1 MHHYNPKI
9 HHRRNIRLQGY
20 DYSQAGAYFITI
32 CIHNMKCMFGEIAVG
47 AGFTPARNS
56 EAISDDKIIVNNDG
70 ARVNHD
76 GAHVNHDGAHVKN
89 ERAGVN
95 PAPTIGDI
103 IGAYK
108 SLVSNDCLEQ
118 FKINH
123 LNAGKEHHQ
132 IPMMGK
138 LLQRNYWEHI
148 IRNETSYKRIAD
160 YIINNPDNWKG
171 DKFYNE

>member
-1 MHHYNPKI
+1 MILNDFGTIAYQHWEKLPERFSNVELDVFQIMPNHMHGIIVLTP
-9 HHRRNIRLQGY
+9 
-20 DYSQAGAYFITI
+20 
-32 CIHNMKCMFGEIAVG
+32 VG

-56 EAISDDKIIVNNDG
+56 FAISDDPIIVNNDG
-70 ARVNHD
+70 ARVN
-76 GAHVNHDGAHVKN
+76 
-89 ERAGVN
+89 R
-95 PAPTIGDI
+95 APTIGDI

-123 LNAGKEHHQ
+123 LNAGKELYQ